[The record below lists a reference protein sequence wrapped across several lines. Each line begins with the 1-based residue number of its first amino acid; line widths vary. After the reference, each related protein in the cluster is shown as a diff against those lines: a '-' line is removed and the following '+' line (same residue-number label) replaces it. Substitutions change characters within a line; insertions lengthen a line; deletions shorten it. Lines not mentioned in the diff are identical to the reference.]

1 MVPLGGDHGRAR
13 WVGDRRVGVL
23 AGSAIAGTALDAAS
37 AEPLHRQL
45 YDALRDAVLS
55 GHLRPGARLASTR
68 AMAAD
73 LGVSRNTVM
82 AAFEQLLAE
91 GYLEGRVG
99 AGTFVTRT
107 LPDHTLRA
115 RTKPAPAK
123 ERRARGRGLSARG
136 RVLVSSPVPATRAGP
151 PRPFRVGTPAIDE
164 FPLDTW
170 SRMVSRQWRS
180 GARELLGY
188 GDPAGYRPLR
198 EAIAL
203 HLAAAR
209 GVRCDPEQVVI
220 VSGSQQALDL
230 TARLLRR

>member
-1 MVPLGGDHGRAR
+1 M
-13 WVGDRRVGVL
+13 GVL
-23 AGSAIAGTALDAAS
+23 AGSAIAGTALDPEA

-55 GHLRPGARLASTR
+55 GHLAPGARLASTR
-68 AMAAD
+68 TMAAD

-115 RTKPAPAK
+115 RARPVAAK
-123 ERRARGRGLSARG
+123 VRRARGRGLSSRG
-136 RVLVSSPVPATRAGP
+136 RVLVSSPVPPTRAGP

-164 FPLDTW
+164 FPIDAW
-170 SRMVSRQWRS
+170 SRLVTRHWRAGGGGSCWGTATRRGTGRCVRRSRCTWRWRGGAVRS
-180 GARELLGY
+180 GPG
-188 GDPAGYRPLR
+188 GDRVGVAAGAGPDG
-198 EAIAL
+198 
-203 HLAAAR
+203 AAA
-209 GVRCDPEQVVI
+209 G
-220 VSGSQQALDL
+220 G
-230 TARLLRR
+230 